1 MIKACGEECHAEILP
16 APDIAKAASRAD
28 VILTATPAREPVLRR
43 EWIRPGTHISCVG
56 ADMCG
61 KQELD
66 SDIIAAAAVFVDD
79 QTQST
84 TVGEYLYTKMP
95 DNLAPLLSQP
105 YFWVS
110 S

>member
-1 MIKACGEECHAEILP
+1 
-16 APDIAKAASRAD
+16 
-28 VILTATPAREPVLRR
+28 
-43 EWIRPGTHISCVG
+43 
-56 ADMCG
+56 MCG

-95 DNLAPLLSQP
+95 DKIRLPCCPNHTSG
-105 YFWVS
+105 FS